1 MKMMLYVCG
10 LSAALSSFGQ
20 AKEPLHLNLTPERR
34 IVDGVSVT
42 TIGLGDDY
50 NEELMSGLAEASDAN
65 NNSSWNVSNRFST
78 KASLIRW
85 PGM

>member
-1 MKMMLYVCG
+1 
-10 LSAALSSFGQ
+10 
-20 AKEPLHLNLTPERR
+20 
-34 IVDGVSVT
+34 VDGVSVT